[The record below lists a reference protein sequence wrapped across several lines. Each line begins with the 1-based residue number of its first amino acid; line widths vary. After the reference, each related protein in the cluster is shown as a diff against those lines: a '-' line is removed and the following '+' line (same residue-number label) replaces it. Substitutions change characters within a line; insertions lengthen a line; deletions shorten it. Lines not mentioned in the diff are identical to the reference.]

1 MSLMKFLLAL
11 ALVVLVAAEFE
22 FTQEF
27 QEWKVKYNK
36 VYETKEIEFARQVIW
51 ESNKKFV
58 ENHNANADKNGF
70 TVAMNEFA
78 DLVSFVSKIHFIYVH
93 FCQDAGEFSK
103 MHHGPFQVHAP
114 TSNDNDQ
121 MYQRRVV
128 PKSIDWRRKGAV
140 TPVFTQ
146 VLKKTLL
153 RT

>member
-58 ENHNANADKNGF
+58 ENHNANADKDGF
-70 TVAMNEFA
+70 TVSMNEFA

-93 FCQDAGEFSK
+93 FLPGC
-103 MHHGPFQVHAP
+103 
-114 TSNDNDQ
+114 
-121 MYQRRVV
+121 
-128 PKSIDWRRKGAV
+128 W
-140 TPVFTQ
+140 
-146 VLKKTLL
+146 
-153 RT
+153 

>member
-27 QEWKVKYNK
+27 QGWKIKYNK

-78 DLVSFVSKIHFIYVH
+78 DLVSFVSKIHSIYVH
-93 FCQDAGEFSK
+93 FFARMLVNSLKCTMVLSK
-103 MHHGPFQVHAP
+103 FMLPL
-114 TSNDNDQ
+114 Q
-121 MYQRRVV
+121 MIMTKCINVE
-128 PKSIDWRRKGAV
+128 
-140 TPVFTQ
+140 
-146 VLKKTLL
+146 
-153 RT
+153 